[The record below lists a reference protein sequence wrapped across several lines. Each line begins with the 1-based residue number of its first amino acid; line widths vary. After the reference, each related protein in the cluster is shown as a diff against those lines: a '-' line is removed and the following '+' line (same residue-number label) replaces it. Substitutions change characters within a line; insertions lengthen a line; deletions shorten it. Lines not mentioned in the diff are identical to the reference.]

1 MISYRRLRHLRS
13 APCEHRRRR
22 CLSYRTGQCVKVWST
37 KARSSSDTHLTRRF
51 LTEQCCVLEE
61 EAKLVDRALVPGRVG
76 VHGLAELGSR
86 LQLESNAISLTT
98 VERKTDGSLFG
109 GGTPSS
115 GCMLSCGG
123 MLLGKSNSLW
133 SWRLRLY
140 RRMVVSIALR

>member
-98 VERKTDGSLFG
+98 VERKTDGSFLVGECRPPAACCLAAACCSVSPTPYGRG
-109 GGTPSS
+109 GC
-115 GCMLSCGG
+115 GCIAG
-123 MLLGKSNSLW
+123 W
-133 SWRLRLY
+133 LY
-140 RRMVVSIALR
+140 P